1 MPKDDIQR
9 LKEQLK
15 NAQDDRER
23 LDCLIALGDE
33 LRISAPSEAKPL
45 LEEALKISRDI
56 GAMEQVARV
65 SLRLAE
71 VCRLLGDV
79 EMSRHYASETL
90 KWAKELGHERL
101 QGSGFY
107 LLGTLYEK
115 SGQYE
120 EALQCTQQALKI
132 WEKNGYEEG
141 VYAALNQMGNLA
153 GFQGRFEEALR
164 YYRRCGEL
172 LKDSSDESLR
182 AANYYNI
189 GWVLIELGN
198 WEEGAENLYRTI
210 ALAERRGYDYVRWNA
225 VNVLG
230 ELALKKNRLDRAV
243 ELFSQ
248 VVKAGREGLEEIL
261 QEGLINLGEAEFR
274 QHNLAAASA
283 AYQEALTLCER
294 TQDRLGI
301 TEIYWR
307 MAELE
312 LARGEMER
320 CAGLCAR
327 AIEMARELQANKEE
341 AEALRVRALLEIEM
355 GMEAAAIACFE
366 KALEL
371 LRGAQNSYEYARVQ
385 FQYGRFL
392 LKQGQQEQG
401 VALLKKAAQVF
412 RNLGVVAEADEINR
426 ILFELDLNVDRDM
439 AVLSAVSGLS
449 TMGLEPA
456 NFLAE
461 TFKRMCEAWGCRGGS
476 FLSDNEPVFVFGQ
489 VDLDDVR
496 RAAANG
502 RKQVSEG
509 SIVWFPVV
517 AGDSFFGGIYLEY
530 ESKAVRRCNPLVLN
544 TIAALIMPAVQRLK
558 SSGISVEREE
568 EEIPGLCF
576 SGVIG
581 HSPVMQKNLEIVA
594 RSAYSSVPVLI
605 RGESGTG
612 KELVARAL
620 HLSGPR
626 RDKPFIP
633 INCAAVP
640 ETLLEAEFFGVEKG
654 AATGVVAR
662 KGKFELANGGTV
674 FLDEI
679 GDMSPGLQ
687 AKLLRVLQEKEF
699 ERIGGAKP
707 IKVDVRVVAATNQ
720 NLELLIKEGKFREDL
735 YYRLNG
741 VEIFLPPLR
750 ERKEDIGEL
759 IRYFIARANQETNRQ
774 VKGVTEGVLRC
785 FLAYHWPGNIREL
798 QHVIQRCVLL
808 AQGDEITV
816 SDLPVQFQ
824 KLIEEIPQAE
834 TVNLRISRRRAQEQ
848 AAAEVERETLVRCLE
863 QAGGNVTRAA
873 KIAGY
878 SRAQFYRLLKKH
890 NISPQ
895 K

>member
-1 MPKDDIQR
+1 MPKDNIQSLR
-9 LKEQLK
+9 EQLK
-15 NAQDDRER
+15 DAKDDKER
-23 LDCLIALGDE
+23 LNCLIALGDE
-33 LRISAPSEAKPL
+33 LRISAPTEAKPL

-65 SLRLAE
+65 SLRLAD
-71 VCRLLGDV
+71 VCRLLGDM

-115 SGQYE
+115 SGQYG
-120 EALQCTQQALKI
+120 EALQCYQRALKI

-141 VYAALNQMGNLA
+141 VYAALNQLGNLA

-164 YYRRCGEL
+164 YYRKCGEL
-172 LKDSSDESLR
+172 LKDSSDESIR
-182 AANYYNI
+182 AANYYNL

-210 ALAERRGYDYVRWNA
+210 ALAERRGYDHVRWNA

-248 VVKAGREGLEEIL
+248 VVKAGREGLEELL

-274 QHNLAAASA
+274 RHNFAAAGN
-283 AYQEALTLCER
+283 AYQEALVLCEKTR
-294 TQDRLGI
+294 DRLGI
-301 TEIYWR
+301 MEIYWR

-312 LARGEMER
+312 LAQGQMER
-320 CAGLCAR
+320 CAGLCSR
-327 AIEMARELQANKEE
+327 ALEMARELRSYKGE

-371 LRGAQNSYEYARVQ
+371 LAGVQNSYEFARVQ

-392 LKQGQQEQG
+392 LKRGQQEQG
-401 VALLKKAAQVF
+401 VGLLKRAAQVF

-426 ILFELDLNVDRDM
+426 ILFELDLGVDRDM
-439 AVLSAVSGLS
+439 AVLSAISGLS

-461 TFKRMCEAWGCRGGS
+461 TFKRMCEAWACRGGAI
-476 FLSDNEPVFVFGQ
+476 LKEEEPRFVFGQ
-489 VDLDDVR
+489 VNLDNARGAV
-496 RAAANG
+496 ANG
-502 RKQVSEG
+502 KRQVSGE
-509 SIVWFPVV
+509 SSMWFPII
-517 AGDSFFGGIYLEY
+517 AGELFCGGIYLEY
-530 ESKAVRRCNPLVLN
+530 EPGAVRRCNPFVFN
-544 TIAALIMPAVQRLK
+544 TIAALIMPAVQRLV
-558 SSGISVEREE
+558 SAGITVEPEE
-568 EEIPGLCF
+568 REIPGLTF

-581 HSPVMQKNLEIVA
+581 RSPVMRKNLEVVA
-594 RSAYSSVPVLI
+594 RSAHSAVPVLV

-699 ERIGGAKP
+699 ERVGGSKP

-720 NLELLIKEGKFREDL
+720 NLEALIKEGKFREDL

-741 VEIFLPPLR
+741 VEIVLPPLR
-750 ERKEDIGEL
+750 ERREDIGEL
-759 IRYFIARANQETNRQ
+759 VRYLIAWANQETNRQ
-774 VKGVTEGVLRC
+774 VKGVTDEVMNC
-785 FLAYHWPGNIREL
+785 FLKYDWPGNIREL

-824 KLIEEIPQAE
+824 KLIEEIPQE
-834 TVNLRISRRRAQEQ
+834 QTVNLRISRRRAQEQ

-863 QAGGNVTRAA
+863 QAGGNVSKAA

>member
-1 MPKDDIQR
+1 MPKDNLR
-9 LKEQLK
+9 SLKEQLK
-15 NAQDDRER
+15 KAQDDKER
-23 LDCLIALGDE
+23 LNCIIALGDE
-33 LRISAPSEAKPL
+33 LRISAPTEAKPL
-45 LEEALKISRDI
+45 LEEALKICRDI
-56 GAMEQVARV
+56 GAMEQMVRI
-65 SLRLAE
+65 SLRLAD

-79 EMSRHYASETL
+79 EASRHYASQTL
-90 KWAKELGHERL
+90 KLAKDLGHQRL

-107 LLGTLYEK
+107 LMGIIHEKAGEYEAALGCYR
-115 SGQYE
+115 
-120 EALQCTQQALKI
+120 QAREI
-132 WEKNGYEEG
+132 WEKDRYEEG

-153 GFQGRFEEALR
+153 GFQGRFEEALK
-164 YYRRCGEL
+164 YYRSCSEML
-172 LKDSSDESLR
+172 SDESDDSVR
-182 AANYYNI
+182 AVNYYNL

-198 WEEGAENLYRTI
+198 WEEGAENLYRAI
-210 ALAERRGYDYVRWNA
+210 ALAEKRGYDFVRWNA
-225 VNVLG
+225 INVLG

-248 VVKAGREGLEEIL
+248 VVKAGREGLGEIL

-274 QHNLAAASA
+274 RHNLAAASG

-294 TQDRLGI
+294 TRDRLGI
-301 TEIYWR
+301 IDIYWR

-312 LARGEMER
+312 LARGQMER

-341 AEALRVRALLEIEM
+341 AEVLRVRALLEIEM
-355 GMEAAAIACFE
+355 GMEAAATACFE
-366 KALEL
+366 KAREL
-371 LRGAQNSYEYARVQ
+371 LSGAQNSYEFARVQ

-392 LKQGQQEQG
+392 LKQGKQEQG
-401 VALLKKAAQVF
+401 VALLKRAAQVF
-412 RNLGVVAEADEINR
+412 RNLGVVAEADEINQ
-426 ILFELDLNVDRDM
+426 ILFGLELGVDRDM

-456 NFLAE
+456 NFLTEA
-461 TFKRMCEAWGCRGGS
+461 FKRMCEAWGCRGGA
-476 FLSDNEPVFVFGQ
+476 FLSEGEPRFVFGQ
-489 VDLDDVR
+489 VNLDEAR
-496 RAAANG
+496 FAAANG
-502 RKQVSEG
+502 RKQVNFERG
-509 SIVWFPVV
+509 VWLPVV

-530 ESKAVRRCNPLVLN
+530 EPGAVQRCNPLVLN
-544 TIAALIMPAVQRLK
+544 TIVALIMPAVQRLR
-558 SSGISVEREE
+558 SAGIKLESEER
-568 EEIPGLCF
+568 EIPGLCF

-581 HSPVMQKNLEIVA
+581 NAPVMRKNLEIVA
-594 RSAYSSVPVLI
+594 RSAHSSVPVLI
-605 RGESGTG
+605 QGESGTG
-612 KELVARAL
+612 KELIARAL

-626 RDKPFIP
+626 CDKPFIT

-699 ERIGGAKP
+699 ERVGGAKP

-750 ERKEDIGEL
+750 ERKEDIGPL
-759 IRYFIARANQETNRQ
+759 VQYFIAWANQETNRQ
-774 VKGVTEGVLRC
+774 VKGVTPEVMRC
-785 FLAYHWPGNIREL
+785 FLNYHWPGNIREL

-808 AQGDEITV
+808 ASGEEIAL

-824 KLIEEIPQAE
+824 KLVEELSLE
-834 TVNLRISRRRAQEQ
+834 KTVNLRINRRRAQEQ
-848 AAAEVERETLVRCLE
+848 AAAEVEKESLVRCLQ
-863 QAGGNVTRAA
+863 QAGGNVSKAA

-890 NISPQ
+890 NITPQ
-895 K
+895 R